1 MSESMQSVSNSRSRD
16 EPITPGP
23 WTYGVRRDGSI
34 WISRGDP
41 KRGPHYQA
49 DFCGTEADAR
59 LTCAAPLLLQ
69 AAEAH
74 AAWAY
79 AEEGHGLNSTFN
91 ERMELCNYAEFLTN
105 NALALMRGETLPD
118 RYDGFPRI
126 VVQFP
131 YAYVDQADAEQARAS
146 VDRLLAAYREALRIA
161 TAEAAV

>member
-1 MSESMQSVSNSRSRD
+1 MN
-16 EPITPGP
+16 EPMLTPGP

-59 LTCAAPLLLQ
+59 LTCAAPMLLQ

-79 AEEGHGLNSTFN
+79 AEKGHGLNSTFN

-105 NALALMRGETLPD
+105 NALALMRGEALPAE
-118 RYDGFPRI
+118 YQGVPRI

-131 YAYVDQADAEQARAS
+131 HAYLDRADADEARAC

-161 TAEAAV
+161 AEQPA

>member
-1 MSESMQSVSNSRSRD
+1 MQTAL
-16 EPITPGP
+16 ITPGR
-23 WTYGVRRDGSI
+23 WTYGVRKDGSI

-41 KRGPHYQA
+41 GRGPHYQA

-59 LTCAAPLLLQ
+59 LTCAAPMLLQ

-105 NALALMRGETLPD
+105 TALALMRGETLPAK
-118 RYDGFPRI
+118 YEGVPRI
-126 VVQFP
+126 VVRFP
-131 YAYVDQADAEQARAS
+131 LACIDRAEEDQVRAS
-146 VDRLLAAYREALRIA
+146 VDRLLAPYREALCIA
-161 TAEAAV
+161 PAELPA

>member
-1 MSESMQSVSNSRSRD
+1 VT
-16 EPITPGP
+16 EPMLTPGP
-23 WTYGVRRDGSI
+23 WNYGIRRDGSI

-74 AAWAY
+74 AAWAH

-105 NALALMRGETLPD
+105 NALALMRGEALPAE
-118 RYDGFPRI
+118 YEGIPRI
-126 VVQFP
+126 IVQFP
-131 YAYVDQADAEQARAS
+131 FAYVDRADAAEARAS
-146 VDRLLAAYREALRIA
+146 IDRLLAAYREALRIA
-161 TAEAAV
+161 VVAEQPA

>member
-1 MSESMQSVSNSRSRD
+1 VN
-16 EPITPGP
+16 EPMLTPGP

-49 DFCGTEADAR
+49 EFCGTEVDAR

-105 NALALMRGETLPD
+105 NALALMRGEALPSE
-118 RYDGFPRI
+118 YEGVPRI

-131 YAYVDQADAEQARAS
+131 HAYLDRADADEARAS
-146 VDRLLAAYREALRIA
+146 VDRLLTAYREALRIPVGS
-161 TAEAAV
+161 TS

>member
-105 NALALMRGETLPD
+105 NALALMRGETLPKE
-118 RYDGFPRI
+118 YKGVPRI
-126 VVQFP
+126 VVRFP
-131 YAYVDQADAEQARAS
+131 LAGIERIEESEIRAS

-161 TAEAAV
+161 PVESPA